1 MNSSFDSANVTTSV
15 SSEPKELVFNVE
27 GLAVAAMAGV
37 SNGVNAVS
45 KDLGVVV
52 VNGGGRRGV
61 TMVGHKRVDSR
72 EILLY
77 R

>member
-1 MNSSFDSANVTTSV
+1 MNSSFNSANVTTSV

-27 GLAVAAMAGV
+27 GLAMAAMAGV
-37 SNGVNAVS
+37 SNSVNAVS

-52 VNGGGRRGV
+52 VNGGGGRDV
-61 TMVGHKRVDSR
+61 TIVGHKRVERR

>member
-15 SSEPKELVFNVE
+15 SSEPKEFVFNVE
-27 GLAVAAMAGV
+27 GLAMAAMTGV

-52 VNGGGRRGV
+52 VDGGGGRDG
-61 TMVGHKRVDSR
+61 TIGHKRVERR

>member
-1 MNSSFDSANVTTSV
+1 MNSSFNSANVTTSV
-15 SSEPKELVFNVE
+15 SSEPKELVFHVE
-27 GLAVAAMAGV
+27 GLVMAAMAGV

-45 KDLGVVV
+45 KDLRVVE
-52 VNGGGRRGV
+52 VNGGGGRDV
-61 TMVGHKRVDSR
+61 TIVGHKRVDSR

>member
-27 GLAVAAMAGV
+27 GLAMAAMAGV
-37 SNGVNAVS
+37 SNGVDAVS

-52 VNGGGRRGV
+52 VNGGGGRDV
-61 TMVGHKRVDSR
+61 TIVGHKRVDSR

>member
-27 GLAVAAMAGV
+27 GLAMAAMAGV
-37 SNGVNAVS
+37 SNGVDAVS

-52 VNGGGRRGV
+52 VNGGGGRDV
-61 TMVGHKRVDSR
+61 TVVRHKRVKCR

>member
-1 MNSSFDSANVTTSV
+1 MNSSFNSANVTTSV
-15 SSEPKELVFNVE
+15 SSEPKELVFDVE
-27 GLAVAAMAGV
+27 GLAMAAMAGV
-37 SNGVNAVS
+37 SNGVDAVS

-52 VNGGGRRGV
+52 VNGSSGGDV
-61 TMVGHKRVDSR
+61 TVVGHKRVERR

>member
-1 MNSSFDSANVTTSV
+1 MNSSFNSANVTTSV

-27 GLAVAAMAGV
+27 GLAMAAMAGV

-52 VNGGGRRGV
+52 VNGGGGRDV
-61 TMVGHKRVDSR
+61 TVVRHKRVERR

>member
-27 GLAVAAMAGV
+27 GLAMAAMAGV

-45 KDLGVVV
+45 KDLRVVV
-52 VNGGGRRGV
+52 VDGGGGRDV
-61 TMVGHKRVDSR
+61 TIVGHKRVDSR

>member
-1 MNSSFDSANVTTSV
+1 MNSSFNSANVTTSV

-27 GLAVAAMAGV
+27 GLAMAAMAGV
-37 SNGVNAVS
+37 SNGVDAVS

-52 VNGGGRRGV
+52 VNGGGRRDV
-61 TMVGHKRVDSR
+61 TVVGHKRVERR

>member
-15 SSEPKELVFNVE
+15 SSEPKELIFNVE
-27 GLAVAAMAGV
+27 GLAMAAMAGV
-37 SNGVNAVS
+37 GNGVNAVS

-52 VNGGGRRGV
+52 VNGGGGRDV
-61 TMVGHKRVDSR
+61 TVVGHERVECR

>member
-15 SSEPKELVFNVE
+15 SSEPKELVFDVE
-27 GLAVAAMAGV
+27 GLTMAAMAGV
-37 SNGVNAVS
+37 CNGVDAMS
-45 KDLGVVV
+45 KDLGVVE
-52 VNGGGRRGV
+52 VNGGGGRDV
-61 TMVGHKRVDSR
+61 TIVGHKRVDSR

>member
-15 SSEPKELVFNVE
+15 SSEPKELVFNVK
-27 GLAVAAMAGV
+27 GLTMAAMARV
-37 SNGVNAVS
+37 CNGVDAVS

-52 VNGGGRRGV
+52 VDGGGGRDV
-61 TMVGHKRVDSR
+61 TVVGHERVERR

>member
-27 GLAVAAMAGV
+27 GLAMAAMARV

-52 VNGGGRRGV
+52 VNGGGGRDV
-61 TMVGHKRVDSR
+61 TVVGHKRVERR

>member
-1 MNSSFDSANVTTSV
+1 MNVTTSV
-15 SSEPKELVFNVE
+15 SSEPKELVFDVE
-27 GLAVAAMAGV
+27 GLAMAAMAGV

-52 VNGGGRRGV
+52 VNGGGGRDV
-61 TMVGHKRVDSR
+61 TVVGHEIVKRR

>member
-1 MNSSFDSANVTTSV
+1 MNSSFNSANVTTSV

-27 GLAVAAMAGV
+27 GLAMAAMAGV

-45 KDLGVVV
+45 KDLRVVV
-52 VNGGGRRGV
+52 VNGGGGRDV
-61 TMVGHKRVDSR
+61 TVVGHERVKRR

>member
-15 SSEPKELVFNVE
+15 SSEPKELVFNVK
-27 GLAVAAMAGV
+27 GLAMAAMAGV

-45 KDLGVVV
+45 KDLRVVV
-52 VNGGGRRGV
+52 VNGGGGRDV
-61 TMVGHKRVDSR
+61 TVVGHKRVER
-72 EILLY
+72 

>member
-27 GLAVAAMAGV
+27 GLAMAAMAGV

-45 KDLGVVV
+45 KDLRVVV
-52 VNGGGRRGV
+52 VNGGGRRNGV
-61 TMVGHKRVDSR
+61 TVGHKKS
-72 EILLY
+72 
-77 R
+77 

>member
-1 MNSSFDSANVTTSV
+1 MTTSV

-27 GLAVAAMAGV
+27 GLAMAAMAGV

-45 KDLGVVV
+45 KDLRVVE
-52 VNGGGRRGV
+52 VNGGGGRDV
-61 TMVGHKRVDSR
+61 TIVGHKRVDSR

>member
-27 GLAVAAMAGV
+27 GLAMAAMAGV
-37 SNGVNAVS
+37 SNGVDAMS

-52 VNGGGRRGV
+52 VNGGGGRDV
-61 TMVGHKRVDSR
+61 TVVGHKKS
-72 EILLY
+72 
-77 R
+77 

>member
-1 MNSSFDSANVTTSV
+1 MNSSFNSANVTTSV
-15 SSEPKELVFNVE
+15 SSEPKELIFNVE
-27 GLAVAAMAGV
+27 GLAMAAMAGV

-52 VNGGGRRGV
+52 VNGGGGRDV
-61 TMVGHKRVDSR
+61 TVVGHKRVERR